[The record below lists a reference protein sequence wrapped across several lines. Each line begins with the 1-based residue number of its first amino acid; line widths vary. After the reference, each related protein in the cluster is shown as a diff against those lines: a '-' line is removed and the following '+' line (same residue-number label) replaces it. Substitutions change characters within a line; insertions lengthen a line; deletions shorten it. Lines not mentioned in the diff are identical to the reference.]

1 MYLATRLTKFDIHDW
16 HGRVPG
22 TRTKWWD
29 HLVED
34 ITVELMEGKSFT
46 IELREGKSFTI
57 ELREGKSFT
66 TELREG
72 KSFTIEL
79 KGGYVIYSRTYGW
92 VCHLQKN
99 VSEAYALTD

>member
-46 IELREGKSFTI
+46 IELREGKSFTV
-57 ELREGKSFT
+57 ELMD
-66 TELREG
+66 
-72 KSFTIEL
+72 
-79 KGGYVIYSRTYGW
+79 GYVIYRKTYRK
-92 VCHLQKN
+92 LM
-99 VSEAYALTD
+99 L